1 MLRSVLVLLVC
12 LSSRAM
18 AQTECEDQLIEGEPW
33 HDDGGPK
40 YSCVW
45 YAYGTRCSR
54 YGKKYEGFGISAL
67 DACCACGGGVFPQD
81 VEAGIITE
89 VAERVVSPFDF
100 NPVVVTLRLGNIKF
114 DDIGP
119 TEINDISQ
127 AMTDSLLEEGQVTNV
142 LDASFVS
149 VNYRPQVVM
158 SPLGQWTVGRDT
170 REVTTYA
177 ITVEVSYPGL
187 TNMMAF
193 KKRLLRNMKNGI
205 MRKNFK
211 GVPGLTRLKGLS
223 MASPL
228 YGPACLDMCGI
239 SNEVYENDEAC
250 FCALDCELMNDCCP
264 SFYLVPCT
272 AS

>member
-1 MLRSVLVLLVC
+1 
-12 LSSRAM
+12 M
-18 AQTECEDQLIEGEPW
+18 AQTVCEDQLVNGEMW

-40 YSCVW
+40 YSCEW

-67 DACCACGGGVFPQD
+67 DACCACGGGGRPQ
-81 VEAGIITE
+81 EAE
-89 VAERVVSPFDF
+89 AEEEEEGAGVISEKVVSPYDF

-119 TEINDISQ
+119 SEIADISA
-127 AMTDSLLEEGQVTNV
+127 AMAVSLLEEGQVTNV
-142 LDASFVS
+142 ADASFVS

-158 SPLGQWTVGRDT
+158 SPLGQWTVGQDT
-170 REVTTYA
+170 REKTTYA

-205 MRKNFK
+205 MRKNMK
-211 GVPGLTRLKGLS
+211 KLPGLGKRLKGLS

-239 SNEVYENDEAC
+239 SNEVYEDDQAC

-272 AS
+272 QL